1 MAKYPGMAPERHAAA
16 KEAFDLQEA
25 EKGADRLLL
34 PPVTPV
40 DAANLGQPTEGE
52 FAPTPGPADDPS
64 IPERVEKGYE
74 AMDTAYRQQGLG
86 APWGPREDHMTRD
99 RADLPLP
106 QMSLKELEDAR
117 QRLVSAMATEPS
129 GSQADAYS
137 VLLTRINRAIAE
149 QETPAVPEEDPEFFK
164 RTLDQ
169 AYPRV
174 KEEDP
179 ECFKRTLDQA
189 YPQYKEEGVE

>member
-1 MAKYPGMAPERHAAA
+1 MARYPGMASERHAAA
-16 KEAFDLQEA
+16 KEAVDLQES
-25 EKGADRLLL
+25 EKGADRLLM
-34 PPVTPV
+34 PPATPV
-40 DAANLGQPTEGE
+40 DAANLGQPTQISPAEEDTLSQFGVDE

-86 APWGPREDHMTRD
+86 APWGPREDYMTRD

-106 QMSLKELEDAR
+106 QMSLPELENAR

-169 AYPRV
+169 AYP
-174 KEEDP
+174 
-179 ECFKRTLDQA
+179 
-189 YPQYKEEGVE
+189 QYKEEGVE